1 MYALGRQ
8 VLIEL
13 KNCNHNV
20 LNDIDFLRTC
30 LRETAEHIGATVVN
44 DSFYQFTPHGVSG
57 VVIIAESHLAIHT
70 WPEHDYA
77 AIDVFTCGHTIE
89 PKNAVKILVE
99 KLGAKESSCIEL
111 KRGTLHDDKVSVC
124 KYEQQADAI

>member
-1 MYALGRQ
+1 
-8 VLIEL
+8 
-13 KNCNHNV
+13 V

-30 LRETAEHIGATVVN
+30 LRETAERIGATVIN

-99 KLGAKESSCIEL
+99 KLGAKESSYIEL
-111 KRGTLHDDKVSVC
+111 KRGMFPDNKVSVC
-124 KYEQQADAI
+124 YERQTNAV

>member
-8 VLIEL
+8 ILIEL
-13 KNCNHNV
+13 KDCNHNV

-30 LRETAEHIGATVVN
+30 LRETAERIGASVVN

-77 AIDVFTCGHTIE
+77 AVDVFTCGNTIE

-99 KLGAKESSCIEL
+99 KLGAKESSYIEL
-111 KRGTLHDDKVSVC
+111 KRGMLHDNKVSVC
-124 KYEQQADAI
+124 QYERQADDV

>member
-13 KNCNHNV
+13 KNCRHEA
-20 LNDIDFLRTC
+20 LNDIEYLRAC

-44 DSFYQFTPHGVSG
+44 DAFYQFTPHGVSG

-70 WPEHDYA
+70 WPEHNYA
-77 AIDVFTCGHTIE
+77 SVDVFTCGTRIQ
-89 PKNAVKILVE
+89 PMDAVEFIAQ
-99 KLGAKESSCIEL
+99 KLGAAESSCIEL
-111 KRGTLHDDKVSVC
+111 TRGVLHQEKAS
-124 KYEQQADAI
+124 IL